1 MKRIFLFLLT
11 NLAVVLVLSIV
22 LKLFGIDRSLAMQG
36 YNWTTLLVY
45 ALVVGFG
52 GAIISLLMSK
62 PMAKWSTGA
71 HIIEQPQNQAETWLL
86 ETVRKLADQAWRC
99 RRWAFTRASRMRSR
113 PARSATLRSSRS
125 RPACCNR

>member
-45 ALVVGFG
+45 ALVVGFVDG
-52 GAIISLLMSK
+52 GADLLQYV
-62 PMAKWSTGA
+62 
-71 HIIEQPQNQAETWLL
+71 E
-86 ETVRKLADQAWRC
+86 
-99 RRWAFTRASRMRSR
+99 R
-113 PARSATLRSSRS
+113 PAEGQILFLIEYLAERAAVEVFHDEVRHLTHRR
-125 RPACCNR
+125 

>member
-86 ETVRKLADQAWRC
+86 ETVRKLADHAGV
-99 RRWAFTRASRMRSR
+99 AMPEVGIYEGEPNEIGRASCRERV
-113 PARSATLRSSRS
+113 
-125 RPACCNR
+125 